1 LDYINTTLKE
11 EIVLKKIV
19 TIHYFEYTKD
29 YVFTGESHNFWELV
43 YVDKGEIEVMA
54 DTIGYKLKQGE
65 MIFHKPNEFHNV
77 WANGTIAPN
86 LVIISFECKSSAMKF
101 FEEKILQVGDFE
113 KNIMAEIINEAKNA
127 YSSPLDDTF
136 LIKLEK
142 KKNPIFGC
150 EQLIKINLERMLIM
164 LVRKG
169 KSIKNF
175 TKVSTVTKQ
184 RSDSEIVNNI
194 INYLEDNIYSNIKFT
209 DVCKFT
215 HQSGTNLKVTFKS
228 IVGIGIMEYYRRLK
242 IEEIKRII
250 REKPLNFT
258 EIAEKLGYT
267 SVHYFSRHF
276 KQATGMTPTE
286 YATSVKVKID

>member
-1 LDYINTTLKE
+1 MKTTLKE
-11 EIVLKKIV
+11 EIVIKKIV
-19 TIHYFEYTKD
+19 TIHYFEYAKD

-77 WANGTIAPN
+77 WANGTISPN
-86 LVIISFECKSSAMKF
+86 LVIISFECKSSTMKF

-142 KKNPIFGC
+142 KKKPFFGS
-150 EQLIKINLERMLIM
+150 EQLIKIYLERMLIM
-164 LVRKG
+164 LVRSG
-169 KSIKNF
+169 EIIKKV
-175 TKVSTVTKQ
+175 TKVSTITKQ

-194 INYLEDNIYSNIKFT
+194 INYLEDNLYSNITFT

-215 HQSGTNLKVTFKS
+215 HQSGTNLKGLFKS
-228 IVGIGIMEYYRRLK
+228 AMSIGIMEYYRNLK
-242 IEEIKRII
+242 IEEVKRII
-250 REKPLNFT
+250 REKSLNFT
-258 EIAEKLGYT
+258 EVAEKLGYT

-276 KQATGMTPTE
+276 KQSTGMTPTE
-286 YATSVKVKID
+286 YAASVKAKVD